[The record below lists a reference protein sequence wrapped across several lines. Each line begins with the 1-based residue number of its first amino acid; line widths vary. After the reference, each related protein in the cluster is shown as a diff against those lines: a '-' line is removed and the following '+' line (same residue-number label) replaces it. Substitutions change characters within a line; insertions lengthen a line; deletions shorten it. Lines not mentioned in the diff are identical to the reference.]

1 MCFLSRKANITMKPI
16 NLGTTDWGEGAIVD
30 LEQER
35 IRFILLAGATRSG
48 KTFFQTRLYRQLMAN
63 HKPAELGFVFLDMTR
78 LDFSDWEYPAYLAR
92 PVTVD
97 QTKALGVLEALTDEQ
112 RTIFVYIEEC
122 DMVYRDR
129 ARFEKAIERILN
141 ENKNIY
147 IVYSTSRIDPAYLTD
162 WLKKYI
168 DMKVIFRVANPLDSR
183 LLLGSDVAFHFRELG
198 ERMIAY
204 GEKMIQCQPFSE
216 E

>member
-1 MCFLSRKANITMKPI
+1 MATKCPI
-16 NLGTTDWGEGAIVD
+16 YLGDTIQGERLALD
-30 LEQER
+30 FDEAK
-35 IRFILLAGATRSG
+35 IRFVLLAGMTGSG
-48 KTFFQTRLYRQLMAN
+48 KSVFATHLYRELMA
-63 HKPAELGFVFLDMTR
+63 KYASAELGFVVMDVAQM
-78 LDFSDWEYPAYLAR
+78 DFADWDLTYLAR
-92 PVTVD
+92 PRTTD
-97 QTKALGVLEALTDEQ
+97 SDEALEVLEALKDEE
-112 RTIFVYIEEC
+112 RIIFVHIEEC

-147 IVYSTSRIDPAYLTD
+147 IIYSTSRIDPDYFTD

-198 ERMIAY
+198 EHMIAY
-204 GEKMIQCQPFSE
+204 GEKTIQCRPISVE
-216 E
+216 